1 MKLMEMDATFA
12 IKAIRSGK
20 ATDEEIAFLDRMAGA
35 YAADV
40 AVSNADYHRLQQLT
54 GGELSTETPVFNR

>member
-1 MKLMEMDATFA
+1 MEMDATFA

-20 ATDEEIAFLDRMAGA
+20 ATEEEVAFLDRMVGA

-40 AVSNADYHRLQQLT
+40 AVSNADYQRLQRLT
-54 GGELSTETPVFNR
+54 CGELSTETPICNR